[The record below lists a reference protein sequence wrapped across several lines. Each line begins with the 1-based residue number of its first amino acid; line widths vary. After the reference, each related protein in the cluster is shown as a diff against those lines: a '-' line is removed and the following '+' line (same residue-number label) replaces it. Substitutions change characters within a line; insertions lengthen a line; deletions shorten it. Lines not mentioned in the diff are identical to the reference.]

1 MIAVALEAAVRS
13 AVLIILVGSALAVLR
28 VRNPHALKAVWTIVL
43 IASLGMPL
51 LMQIHI
57 VPVVTA
63 QILDW
68 TVRPG
73 GASPVSG
80 ADMRLWGAFAYL
92 VPVVLLLWRNCSA
105 LRRLW
110 CIRRDSLVPSG
121 AAPAS
126 WADTFDVRVSARIA
140 SPATFGTT
148 ILLPTDY
155 SVWSRPTL
163 AAVIAHEGAHVRHRD
178 CYVLWLARL
187 HACVFWFNPL
197 AWWITQRLASLA
209 EQTSDEAAVQAL
221 GNGIDYAEILVDL
234 GARGTTGLA
243 AAMTAMAAS
252 NLSTRIDRILSGIT
266 LSPALR
272 RSQLALICAAVL
284 PAAVLAAEPVQ
295 AIAAQSA
302 YSNEAAAADSGTAPL
317 EPRVVSWGP
326 LKSYYP
332 RAAMRR
338 GIEGTVTLEVTLDT
352 AGRAT
357 DTRILSEEPLEMGFG
372 AAASAA
378 AHALRYSNPTGRT
391 TTFTI
396 QVKFALRHAPAGR

>member
-1 MIAVALEAAVRS
+1 MTAIALEAAVRS
-13 AVLIILVGSALAVLR
+13 AALILLVRAALAILR
-28 VRNPHALKAVWTIVL
+28 VRNPHALKAVWTSVV

-51 LMQIHI
+51 LMQVHV

-63 QILDW
+63 PILNW

-73 GASPVSG
+73 GASLTTA
-80 ADMRLWGAFAYL
+80 ADIGLWCALAYL
-92 VPVVLLLWRNCSA
+92 IPAILLLWRNASA
-105 LRRLW
+105 VRRLW

-121 AAPAS
+121 VASAS
-126 WADTFDVRVSARIA
+126 WGDSFDVRVSASIA

-148 ILLPTDY
+148 VLLPADY
-155 SVWSRPTL
+155 ARWSRPTL
-163 AAVIAHEGAHVRHRD
+163 AAVMAHEGAHVRHRD
-178 CYVLWLARL
+178 CYALWLARL
-187 HACVFWFNPL
+187 HACIFWFNPL
-197 AWWITQRLASLA
+197 AWWITERLANLA

-243 AAMTAMAAS
+243 AAMSAMAAS
-252 NLSTRIDRILSGIT
+252 NLSARIDRILSGVT

-272 RSQLALICAAVL
+272 RSQLALICVMVL
-284 PAAVLAAEPVQ
+284 PAAALAAQPFRPV
-295 AIAAQSA
+295 AAQSA
-302 YSNEAAAADSGTAPL
+302 YGSQAVGADAGTAPL
-317 EPRVVSWGP
+317 EPRIVSWGP

-338 GIEGTVTLEVTLDT
+338 GIEGTVCLAITLDS

-357 DTRILSEEPLEMGFG
+357 DTRVITEKPAEMGFG

-378 AHALRYSNPTGRT
+378 AHALQYSNPTGHAV
-391 TTFTI
+391 TFTVQI
-396 QVKFALRHAPAGR
+396 KFALSHAPAER